1 VYGEVYR
8 MRTNVVL
15 NDDLVKKAF
24 KYSKART
31 KKELIH
37 EALEEMVSIR
47 QRRDMREIRGKVDFA
62 AQYDYKKLRRG
73 I

>member
-1 VYGEVYR
+1 
-8 MRTNVVL
+8 MRTTVAL

-37 EALEEMVSIR
+37 EALEELVSVR
-47 QRRDMREIRGKVDFA
+47 QRRDIQELKGKVHFVE
-62 AQYDYKKLRRG
+62 QYDYKKLRRG
-73 I
+73 V

>member
-1 VYGEVYR
+1 